1 MDATY
6 THGVGTAYTPCSVV
20 GLHAL
25 RRLRRA
31 NASKEENRR
40 FVDGVAD
47 KVTDSMLS
55 SWQSRTSR
63 SFSVLRQAF
72 TTDPEVHERIRGSS
86 GWQMT
91 YSFCPYGLWAS
102 LRYLAKVDRYPVA
115 ADNRAR
121 LFASQIDRRVQFV
134 HVLRVLT
141 LTRSRVA
148 VQRRM
153 LVMVVSDQ
161 DGVADPNFVKI
172 Q

>member
-1 MDATY
+1 MKVLRYGHLRSAPVVVDATY

-25 RRLRRA
+25 RRLLHEFPPLLRRA
-31 NASKEENRR
+31 NASKEESRR

-91 YSFCPYGLWAS
+91 YSFCP
-102 LRYLAKVDRYPVA
+102 LRAVGVTALPRQGGQVPC
-115 ADNRAR
+115 
-121 LFASQIDRRVQFV
+121 
-134 HVLRVLT
+134 
-141 LTRSRVA
+141 RSR
-148 VQRRM
+148 QQ
-153 LVMVVSDQ
+153 SSPFC
-161 DGVADPNFVKI
+161 VAD
-172 Q
+172 